1 MIKKH
6 QNWDQFWN
14 VYQAM
19 FDNEAPWWN
28 CLACVWQWGC
38 SDMTNKAEVTIRR
51 MVELGCGGRFC
62 IKQAEAL
69 RKHEGSNLLTA
80 TYSGQAWE
88 QASHFGPLLR
98 LCCCCIAIKKCKRQQ
113 GSKYVMESSQLVS
126 PSRFSVLNLA
136 NCVGFKA
143 LSTLSW
149 ICVAVPILY
158 TCQAHSVEDM
168 W

>member
-1 MIKKH
+1 MFTRVNYVLQWSSVMELLGAVH
-6 QNWDQFWN
+6 WN
-14 VYQAM
+14 RGHVC
-19 FDNEAPWWN
+19 DSEAAATW
-28 CLACVWQWGC
+28 L
-38 SDMTNKAEVTIRR
+38 TRLRFRR

-88 QASHFGPLLR
+88 QASHFGPLLL